1 LERQQLQIGRRL
13 EALLDERDHLRIKLS
28 LAQDRVAPGSEE
40 IVAMRKQ
47 LIELEKTINQSWKN
61 PNS

>member
-1 LERQQLQIGRRL
+1 MERQQLQIAQRL
-13 EALLDERDHLRIKLS
+13 EALLDERDHLFIKIS
-28 LAQDRVAPGSEE
+28 LAQDRLAPGSEE
-40 IVAMRKQ
+40 IVSMRKQ